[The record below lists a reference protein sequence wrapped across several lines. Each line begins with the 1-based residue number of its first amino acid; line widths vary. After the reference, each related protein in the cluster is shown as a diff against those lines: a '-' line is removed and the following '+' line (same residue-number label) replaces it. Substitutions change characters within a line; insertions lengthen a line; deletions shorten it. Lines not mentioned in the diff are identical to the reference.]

1 MDTLLVPNRCY
12 FYISTGE
19 SAPPF
24 SLSLVPNL
32 GAINVPGW
40 SSLGHTGRGSI
51 FSLAKDNPS
60 EEDAA
65 LLYEEYPSLCTY
77 SDYWKFEVPLIGITR
92 ESLKVAF
99 PGAENSANGLAIVG
113 GLSRPRSVLAI
124 FEDSQRVFALYFQ
137 RVKIKAENGFAMG
150 LNEQTV
156 IPLSGFVMRPT
167 DSSFGKFMV
176 LEN

>member
-19 SAPPF
+19 SSPPLD
-24 SLSLVPNL
+24 LSLVSHP
-32 GAINVPGW
+32 GALNVSGW
-40 SSLGHTGRGSI
+40 SSLGHTGRESI
-51 FSLAKDNPS
+51 FSLTKDNPS
-60 EEDAA
+60 EEDKAI
-65 LLYEEYPSLCTY
+65 LYEEFPSLCTY

-99 PGAENSANGLAIVG
+99 PGAENSANGLAILG
-113 GLSRPRSVLAI
+113 GLPRPRSVIAI

-156 IPLSGFVMRPT
+156 IPLSCFVMQPI

-176 LEN
+176 LES